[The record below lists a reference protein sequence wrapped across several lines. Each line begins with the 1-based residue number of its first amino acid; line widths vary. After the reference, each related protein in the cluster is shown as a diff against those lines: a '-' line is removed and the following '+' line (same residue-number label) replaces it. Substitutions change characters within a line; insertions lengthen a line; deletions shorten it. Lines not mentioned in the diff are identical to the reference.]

1 MVRRLFM
8 AVAGIILATSAIAQG
23 SQNPPRPIGS
33 NYLYFSDTAKAL
45 EYLAGGTISGTAANL
60 TGVTAMA
67 ANVQQTFPT
76 ISGALAG
83 SGSSQTMTIGFSVRT
98 KVPVGEHIAIAG
110 VSPASWNES
119 CVVTASSAGSVTCLN
134 PKASGTYS
142 GNGLFIWNNSSF
154 PALAHAHGMSA
165 IDFDGGSCPTSG
177 CLPRIAYQAS
187 VGIDVLMID
196 EPGAGQSGWP
206 AIVEYWKAQRP
217 GGFFGMTTGDDSG
230 DIIRN
235 YVLPPYNVPL
245 DYASAEDYVNIGG
258 DYNPFIMDGLTTSDP
273 KIKTIALLYGTMA
286 LCDDYGRF
294 PLSSFNV
301 IGFWDVDGYGPLANT
316 GYMDYNWLQNAQ
328 IYARTGSAA
337 SICNLAVSFFAGD
350 TPRSGSHQSSSFVVN
365 TADNMEN
372 YHSPYYITYCEYSVY
387 AGANIAYGLDDPS
400 VVQTVP
406 WTTKPCNGHTS

>member
-1 MVRRLFM
+1 MSDNTARLGGKFHG
-8 AVAGIILATSAIAQG
+8 ASPVHGCRWDYSRDERNRSGLA
-23 SQNPPRPIGS
+23 NPPRPIGS

-217 GGFFGMTTGDDSG
+217 GGILRDD
-230 DIIRN
+230 DR
-235 YVLPPYNVPL
+235 
-245 DYASAEDYVNIGG
+245 
-258 DYNPFIMDGLTTSDP
+258 
-273 KIKTIALLYGTMA
+273 
-286 LCDDYGRF
+286 R
-294 PLSSFNV
+294 
-301 IGFWDVDGYGPLANT
+301 
-316 GYMDYNWLQNAQ
+316 
-328 IYARTGSAA
+328 
-337 SICNLAVSFFAGD
+337 
-350 TPRSGSHQSSSFVVN
+350 
-365 TADNMEN
+365 
-372 YHSPYYITYCEYSVY
+372 
-387 AGANIAYGLDDPS
+387 
-400 VVQTVP
+400 
-406 WTTKPCNGHTS
+406 